1 MLFRL
6 PATRE
11 KIYFRWVAGKKIFA
25 EFVQNGICMGASL
38 EGEQRH
44 FFDIASR
51 VPI

>member
-6 PATRE
+6 PATRR
-11 KIYFRWVAGKKIFA
+11 KDLFSLGGRKKNFA